1 MWTWSLKYVPFS
13 EQCNAVQYVHS
24 PSISQQESKFNIDS
38 GPRDKSLDWSGQ
50 DTPGIGDLVPAW
62 DSQGSGG
69 RLQGSLLWR
78 FESTDTQFHGFNC
91 EVLFSRGHQKQV
103 PLLWR
108 IPPHESAL
116 KRSLLDQQCK
126 FDEQEG
132 KASTCLSYESVKLTP
147 IAVELVI
154 TLTASYLLLLGTLK
168 FLYQYFQNSAFVK
181 VPN

>member
-1 MWTWSLKYVPFS
+1 MGTWSLKYVPFW
-13 EQCNAVQYVHS
+13 EQCDAVQYVHS

-38 GPRDKSLDWSGQ
+38 GLRDKSLDWSGQ

-116 KRSLLDQQCK
+116 KRSLCWINNANLIIRKGRQV
-126 FDEQEG
+126 
-132 KASTCLSYESVKLTP
+132 L
-147 IAVELVI
+147 
-154 TLTASYLLLLGTLK
+154 
-168 FLYQYFQNSAFVK
+168 AF
-181 VPN
+181 PTSW